1 MPSIFCIWT
10 EKTYALLA
18 KAERGNLIY
27 AGAAFIGLRGDER
40 AALQSKLQALAVERP
55 SISWLRNRDARW
67 VKPKLSL
74 KVRHLAF
81 GSGLLRHA
89 TVRGLG

>member
-1 MPSIFCIWT
+1 LSG
-10 EKTYALLA
+10 EDR
-18 KAERGNLIY
+18 EE
-27 AGAAFIGLRGDER
+27 LRG
-40 AALQSKLQALAVERP
+40 KLRTLAVERP
-55 SISWLRNRDARW
+55 SISWLRNREARW

-89 TVRGLG
+89 TVRGLA